1 MAGKS
6 NEMAARFARV
16 SRTDKPMPAT
26 QPDAAQ
32 QPIGTGAQRIAKT
45 SARQPIGTEDQMHI
59 GTSAHQHN
67 DASTPM
73 TRPKTPYTKRMPL
86 TLTPEDHAE
95 LLMARARDGIEAT
108 ARLRAM
114 VALWRKDEELRRR
127 IDEMARELRR
137 RDASQP

>member
-16 SRTDKPMPAT
+16 SRADKPMPAT

-32 QPIGTGAQRIAKT
+32 QPIGTTDQA
-45 SARQPIGTEDQMHI
+45 PIGAT
-59 GTSAHQHN
+59 
-67 DASTPM
+67 ASTPK
-73 TRPKTPYTKRMPL
+73 PKTPYTKRMPL

-108 ARLRAM
+108 ARMRAM
-114 VALWRKDEELRRR
+114 VALWREDAQLRRR
-127 IDEMARELRR
+127 VDERARDLR
-137 RDASQP
+137 